1 MGQRSVWGSPMGLIS
16 VWGSPMGQCSLWG
29 SSMGQGY
36 GAALWGSTPYGA
48 ALPVGSTPYGAALPV
63 GQRSLWGSSMWQPY
77 GAALAMG
84 QRYGAEQWGAPH
96 SAARA
101 RVVTGAELAALPP
114 EALEAALRAHPE
126 MVFARTSPQQKLVIV
141 ESCQKLVRNR
151 NRKRDATG
159 TGNPT
164 GTGRDP

>member
-1 MGQRSVWGSPMGLIS
+1 MGHLYGADLR
-16 VWGSPMGQCSLWG
+16 
-29 SSMGQGY
+29 MGQG
-36 GAALWGSTPYGA
+36 
-48 ALPVGSTPYGAALPV
+48 
-63 GQRSLWGSSMWQPY
+63 Y

>member
-1 MGQRSVWGSPMGLIS
+1 MGWGARPYRG
-16 VWGSPMGQCSLWG
+16 VGLWG
-29 SSMGQGY
+29 SALY
-36 GAALWGSTPYGA
+36 GAALPMGQLYGAEQWGSAPYGA
-48 ALPVGSTPYGAALPV
+48 ALPMVQLYGAALPM
-63 GQRSLWGSSMWQPY
+63 GQPYGADLRMGQGY